1 MNNERMIKTAKGL
14 DTFAK
19 IVGIILCAGM
29 VLLLV
34 GGVLLFAV
42 MSSQMRP
49 SFINFSQSISV
60 GNLTIA
66 VKEGPAVR
74 DPAALRRW
82 FLAAAATAMIVMA
95 VICIGLRT
103 VRRILK
109 PMKEGRPFDTDIPA
123 SLKRLGWIVIAG
135 GILSSA
141 LETFSSGFLWEAY
154 DSTKIFNMDLV
165 TGWTYRAS
173 FDLSFIAVAF
183 VLFQLSYV
191 FSYGEELQREADET
205 L

>member
-29 VLLLV
+29 VLLAA
-34 GGVLLFAV
+34 GSALFITA
-42 MSSQMRP
+42 MNSQLRP
-49 SFINFSQSISV
+49 SFIDFSQSVTI

-66 VKEGPAVR
+66 VKDLVVR
-74 DPAALRRW
+74 DPAALSRW
-82 FLAAAATAMIVMA
+82 FLAAAAAAMVIMA
-95 VICIGLRT
+95 VLYAGLRT

-123 SLKRLGWIVIAG
+123 SLKRLGWLVIAG
-135 GILSSA
+135 GVLSGA
-141 LETFSSGFLWEAY
+141 LESFSSGLLWEAY
-154 DSTKIFNMDLV
+154 DFAKIFNMDMV
-165 TGWTYRAS
+165 TGWTYHIS
-173 FDLSFIAVAF
+173 FDLTFIVVAF
-183 VLFQLSYV
+183 VLFLLSYV